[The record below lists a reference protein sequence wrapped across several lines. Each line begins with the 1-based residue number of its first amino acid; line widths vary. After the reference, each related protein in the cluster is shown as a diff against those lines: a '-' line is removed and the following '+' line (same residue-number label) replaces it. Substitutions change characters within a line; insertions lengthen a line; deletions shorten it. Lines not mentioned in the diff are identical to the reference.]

1 MHRWALRE
9 TADKLVQEL
18 FGADLEVERVA
29 AVLDTD
35 IEELFTGELWVE
47 CGGVALSYTE
57 RK

>member
-9 TADKLVQEL
+9 TADELVQEL

-29 AVLDTD
+29 AVLDAD
-35 IEELFTGELWVE
+35 VEELFTGELLVE
-47 CGGVALSYTE
+47 YGGAALSYTE